1 MDIDEIANSSK
12 ELSFIE
18 LRNSVTDYIA
28 YKPPLEQVSEV
39 KGLLETIANIDD
51 NVSDEESFIFMEIYG
66 VFDDYLNGDED
77 LPVYE
82 VLIAPQNT
90 DQQDMLE
97 HLLPT
102 FTKVTDKG
110 GVSYRVGE
118 YYSRAFA
125 QMMCRKYRSMN
136 IFTAIEQA

>member
-1 MDIDEIANSSK
+1 M
-12 ELSFIE
+12 
-18 LRNSVTDYIA
+18 
-28 YKPPLEQVSEV
+28 
-39 KGLLETIANIDD
+39 
-51 NVSDEESFIFMEIYG
+51 
-66 VFDDYLNGDED
+66 
-77 LPVYE
+77 YE

>member
-1 MDIDEIANSSK
+1 
-12 ELSFIE
+12 
-18 LRNSVTDYIA
+18 
-28 YKPPLEQVSEV
+28 
-39 KGLLETIANIDD
+39 
-51 NVSDEESFIFMEIYG
+51 
-66 VFDDYLNGDED
+66 
-77 LPVYE
+77 
-82 VLIAPQNT
+82 
-90 DQQDMLE
+90 MLE

-136 IFTAIEQA
+136 IFTAIEQT